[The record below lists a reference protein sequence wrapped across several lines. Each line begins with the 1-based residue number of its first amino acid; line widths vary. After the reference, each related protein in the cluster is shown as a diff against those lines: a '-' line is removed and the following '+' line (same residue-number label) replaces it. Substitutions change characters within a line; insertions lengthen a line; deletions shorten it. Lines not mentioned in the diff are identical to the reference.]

1 MKAWRTVKKID
12 SDGFGT
18 SGFENLAGDSTKIN
32 FRRIKALAMHYLG
45 YSWKEYGLSQ
55 MRDILAELEEII
67 NILSGKGAEQRAGES
82 E

>member
-1 MKAWRTVKKID
+1 
-12 SDGFGT
+12 
-18 SGFENLAGDSTKIN
+18 
-32 FRRIKALAMHYLG
+32 MHYLG

-55 MRDILAELEEII
+55 MRDVLAELEEITELEEII